1 MAKYTF
7 LNMAEELLNSSK
19 EPMDVAS
26 IWKKSKSEGLTDKV
40 GSQGKTPWMSLA
52 ARLYV
57 DTNNENLKSRFFRVG
72 QNPVRFGLTGKHKA
86 SQVVENSPITL
97 ENSPKLKERDLHSL
111 LAFFAYV
118 FMDSMHVKTI
128 FHEKSSKKSFNEWL
142 HPDLVG
148 VRFPELNS
156 DALELA
162 TIVGEHPI
170 KLFSFEL
177 KLSLGFSNLRESFFQ
192 AVSNSSWAHQGYLVA
207 SEIFESPDFRA
218 ELKRLSSSFG
228 IGVIVLDVDNPEDSN
243 ILYPAKERDSLDW
256 ESINKLASQN
266 PDFSQFLKDVRS
278 DLKGKKIHP
287 AEYDKI
293 ETDLDKLKILIN
305 AGAKK

>member
-1 MAKYTF
+1 LAKYTF
-7 LNMAEELLNSSK
+7 LNMAEDVLASSK

-26 IWKKSKSEGLTDKV
+26 IWTKSLSDGLADRV
-40 GSQGKTPWMSLA
+40 GSQGKTPWMTLA

-57 DTNNENLKSRFFRVG
+57 DSKENLKSRFFRVG
-72 QNPVRFGLTGKHKA
+72 QNPVRFGLIGKHKVTQIA
-86 SQVVENSPITL
+86 EIALRPI
-97 ENSPKLKERDLHSL
+97 EAPSKIKERHLHPL
-111 LAFFAYV
+111 VAFFAKLY
-118 FMDSMHVKTI
+118 MDGMYVKTI
-128 FHEKSSKKSFNEWL
+128 FHEKSSKKSFAEWL

-170 KLFSFEL
+170 KLCSFEL

-207 SEIFESPDFRA
+207 SDIHESLEFHA

-228 IGVIVLDVDNPEDSN
+228 IGVISLDADNPEDSS
-243 ILYPAKERDSLDW
+243 ILFPATERDSLDW
-256 ESINKLASQN
+256 ESVNKLASQN
-266 PDFSQFLKDVRS
+266 PDFSQFLRDVRI
-278 DLKGKKIHP
+278 DLEGKKVHP

-305 AGAKK
+305 SGVKK

>member
-1 MAKYTF
+1 
-7 LNMAEELLNSSK
+7 MAEELLNSSK

-26 IWKKSKSEGLTDKV
+26 IWKKSKSDGLADKV

-57 DTNNENLKSRFFRVG
+57 DTNKENLKSRFFRVG
-72 QNPVRFGLTGKHKA
+72 QNPVRFGLKGKHKA
-86 SQVVENSPITL
+86 SLDVEIAPKTFEI
-97 ENSPKLKERDLHSL
+97 SPKIKERDLHPL
-111 LAFFAYV
+111 LAFFANFY
-118 FMDSMHVKTI
+118 MDSMHVKTI
-128 FHEKSSKKSFNEWL
+128 YHEKSSKKSFNEWL

-170 KLFSFEL
+170 KLCSFEL
-177 KLSLGFSNLRESFFQ
+177 KLSLGFPNLRESFFQ

-207 SEIFESPDFRA
+207 SEIYESPDFHA

-228 IGVIVLDVDNPEDSN
+228 IGVIFLDVDNPEDSS
-243 ILYPAKERDSLDW
+243 ILYPATERDSLDW

-266 PDFSQFLKDVRS
+266 PDFSQFLRDVRI
-278 DLKGKKIHP
+278 DLEGKKVHP

-293 ETDLDKLKILIN
+293 ETDLDKLRILIN
-305 AGAKK
+305 SGAKK